1 MIILLILI
9 ILIIYY
15 IYIFYNYNLE
25 CYKNNLLFN
34 KLKIIYL
41 VLYSDD
47 KYYNQMY
54 NITSKYYK
62 KFTNVKTIYYK
73 FSNKTEL
80 NDDILT
86 IEGY

>member
-1 MIILLILI
+1 MSNILENKINI
-9 ILIIYY
+9 
-15 IYIFYNYNLE
+15 
-25 CYKNNLLFN
+25 FN
-34 KLKIIYL
+34 KTKIIHL

-73 FSNKTEL
+73 FSDKTEL
-80 NDDILT
+80 IDDILT
-86 IEGY
+86 IEGYEFKIKYFIK